1 MTTFIRELFNNFFSS
16 MHAWRINLFSLA
28 KSALVFGLL
37 PFLYAALFVPMFFA
51 LELMIVSVAFV
62 FGNGLLFNFINTF
75 WSFHINLCVSLIL
88 SLKLTLY
95 FHYLYTNVKNFQF
108 QSVRVLK

>member
-1 MTTFIRELFNNFFSS
+1 MTTFIRELFNNLFASL
-16 MHAWRINLFSLA
+16 HAWRINLFNVA

-51 LELMIVSVAFV
+51 LETMIVSVAFV

-75 WSFHINLCVSLIL
+75 WSVHINLCVSFIV
-88 SLKLTLY
+88 SLRLTLY
-95 FHYLYTNVKNFQF
+95 FHYLYSNVKKFQF
-108 QSVRVLK
+108 ESLRVLK